1 MPKADEST
9 LAVTGGRSVDYLK
22 DNICAKGHRES

>member
-9 LAVTGGRSVDYLK
+9 LAVTGGQPVDYLN
-22 DNICAKGHRES
+22 DNIGAKGHREN